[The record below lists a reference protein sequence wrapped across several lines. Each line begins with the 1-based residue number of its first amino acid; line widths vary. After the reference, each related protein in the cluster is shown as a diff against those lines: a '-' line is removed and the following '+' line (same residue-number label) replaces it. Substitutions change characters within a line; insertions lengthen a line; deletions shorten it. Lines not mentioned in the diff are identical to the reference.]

1 MLEPFVIMTPKINL
15 IVAVCENFGIGVNGK
30 LPWRLK
36 SELAFFKRMTLHT
49 EDASKKN
56 MVIMGRRTWDSI
68 PEKFRPLPGRVNVIL
83 SKQPRQDNVPEDV
96 QVFPSFEAVVEELK
110 QQSVSEKI
118 ETAWVI
124 GGSSVYQTA
133 LKSPFCHRIY
143 LTKIR
148 KAFDC
153 DTFLEPIEEENFKRV
168 EDPAVPQDTQVE
180 DEIAFDYIVFERTNI

>member
-1 MLEPFVIMTPKINL
+1 MAPRINL
-15 IVAVCENFGIGVNGK
+15 IVAVCENFGIGVNGN

-36 SELAFFKRMTLHT
+36 SELAFFKRLTLNT
-49 EDASKKN
+49 KDDTKKN
-56 MVIMGRRTWDSI
+56 MVIMGRRTWESI

-83 SKQPRQDNVPEDV
+83 SRQPKHESIPEDV
-96 QVFPSFEAVVEELK
+96 QVFPSFDAVVDTL
-110 QQSVSEKI
+110 QQDSMSAKI

-143 LTKIR
+143 LTKIN
-148 KAFDC
+148 KAYDC
-153 DTFLEPIEEENFKRV
+153 DTFLEPIEEENFTRV

-180 DEIAFDYIVFERTNI
+180 NDTTFDYIVYERIANN